1 MCSRKGVLAKWYKTG
16 NCAVEAVDLG
26 RREERTRRSNEG
38 DKRGSSSLPSL
49 FLFFYFFLCLPLA
62 LSLLR
67 VLDTREFR
75 LASALTL
82 LSIVHRPVVLSSHL
96 RPSSSCLRSEQSEA
110 ETRRASFS
118 QTADLVSPIVDAAV
132 PSFSCSIFLSYPSP
146 PPFVDNTIAL
156 TTLSFVL
163 ALDALFPLPFSPFSI
178 VSHFEYFPSSTLPLL
193 LFISFFLTFFSSQ
206 LSSLSFFLCPFFH
219 FISFFLCLSC
229 LSFSFFSICIPRA
242 KYRRAFF
249 FSFRH

>member
-1 MCSRKGVLAKWYKTG
+1 MRETNEDPLLC
-16 NCAVEAVDLG
+16 
-26 RREERTRRSNEG
+26 RR
-38 DKRGSSSLPSL
+38 PSL

-82 LSIVHRPVVLSSHL
+82 LSIVHRPVVLSSRL

-118 QTADLVSPIVDAAV
+118 QTADLVSPTVDAAV
-132 PSFSCSIFLSYPSP
+132 PSFSCSIFLSYPLP

-163 ALDALFPLPFSPFSI
+163 ALGALFPLPFSPFSI
-178 VSHFEYFPSSTLPLL
+178 VSHFEYFPSSALPLL
-193 LFISFFLTFFSSQ
+193 LFVSFFLRNFLLSRSFYAPFSILFLFFSAYLVRPSP
-206 LSSLSFFLCPFFH
+206 SSLSVFLAQNTGAH
-219 FISFFLCLSC
+219 
-229 LSFSFFSICIPRA
+229 FFSPSDTNSR
-242 KYRRAFF
+242 
-249 FSFRH
+249 

>member
-1 MCSRKGVLAKWYKTG
+1 MRETNEDPLLC
-16 NCAVEAVDLG
+16 
-26 RREERTRRSNEG
+26 RR
-38 DKRGSSSLPSL
+38 PSL
-49 FLFFYFFLCLPLA
+49 SLFFYFFLCLPLA

-82 LSIVHRPVVLSSHL
+82 LSIVHRPVVLSSRL

-118 QTADLVSPIVDAAV
+118 QTADLVSPTVDAAV
-132 PSFSCSIFLSYPSP
+132 PSFSCSIFLSYPFFLPP

-163 ALDALFPLPFSPFSI
+163 ALGALFPLPFSPFSI
-178 VSHFEYFPSSTLPLL
+178 VISSFRIFPQFCSSSTSVHIVLV
-193 LFISFFLTFFSSQ
+193 TQ

-249 FSFRH
+249 SPSDTNSR

>member
-1 MCSRKGVLAKWYKTG
+1 MRETNEDPLLC
-16 NCAVEAVDLG
+16 
-26 RREERTRRSNEG
+26 RR
-38 DKRGSSSLPSL
+38 PSL

-82 LSIVHRPVVLSSHL
+82 LSIVHRPVVLSSRL

-118 QTADLVSPIVDAAV
+118 QTADLVSPTVDAAV
-132 PSFSCSIFLSYPSP
+132 PSFSCSIFLSYPFSP
-146 PPFVDNTIAL
+146 PPPSW
-156 TTLSFVL
+156 TTQSRSPPFLSFSPL
-163 ALDALFPLPFSPFSI
+163 APFFHCLSLLSLSLVISNISP
-178 VSHFEYFPSSTLPLL
+178 VL
-193 LFISFFLTFFSSQ
+193 LFLYFCSYRSSYATFFSLV
-206 LSSLSFFLCPFFH
+206 LSMPLFPFYF
-219 FISFFLCLSC
+219 
-229 LSFSFFSICIPRA
+229 FFSLPILSVLLLLLYLYSSRKIQARI
-242 KYRRAFF
+242 F